1 MPRKARALDLRAA
14 IAVPEKTVEVLNIT
28 FAELCATY
36 CAVAQEDGADLRL
49 KKWVEAFG
57 ETSAWEVSRDMLE
70 RCIEAML
77 AVPYKGSTINRDIS
91 QIGSV
96 YKWARGKRMSLK
108 GHRSPTLDISRLE
121 EAIRVVHMSDDECRR
136 LLAGAR
142 ASRDR
147 RFAAYVALLHDT
159 GARPGEILERRWADV
174 DLDARTMLAD
184 KTKTDRPRVLF
195 FKQSSADLMRK
206 TWIKREPELL
216 LFEGRFPG
224 QTIDFRAAWGR
235 LVKGIGRPDLRQYDL
250 RHVAAQRLLK
260 GGVTLGV
267 ATQIMGHSSN
277 ILQKRYGHL
286 ETGALQSAALS
297 VLGD

>member
-96 YKWARGKRMSLK
+96 YKWARGKRMSPK
-108 GHRSPTLDISRLE
+108 GHRSPTLDIPRLE

-159 GARPGEILERRWADV
+159 GARPSEILERRWADV
-174 DLDARTMLAD
+174 DLDRATMLAD

-195 FKQSSADLMRK
+195 FNRSPPISCARPGPSASARCCCSKAASPARPSTFAPRGDA
-206 TWIKREPELL
+206 WS
-216 LFEGRFPG
+216 
-224 QTIDFRAAWGR
+224 RAS
-235 LVKGIGRPDLRQYDL
+235 
-250 RHVAAQRLLK
+250 VAPIS
-260 GGVTLGV
+260 VNTTC
-267 ATQIMGHSSN
+267 ATSRRNAS
-277 ILQKRYGHL
+277 
-286 ETGALQSAALS
+286 
-297 VLGD
+297 